1 MTHAPDPQARLFAVL
16 ADLDA
21 VLDEAPALDDASRAA
36 LAAAILRVQAALAAA
51 EEPAAP
57 ISLAEAAARFSNE
70 HPSLAASIARLSQ
83 ALGDSGV

>member
-1 MTHAPDPQARLFAVL
+1 MTHAPSADDRLMVIL

-21 VLDEAPALDDASRAA
+21 VLDEAPSLDDASRAA
-36 LAAAILRVQAALAAA
+36 LAAALLRVQAALAAA

-57 ISLAEAAARFSNE
+57 VSLAEAAARFSNE
-70 HPSLAASIARLSQ
+70 HPALAASIARLSQ